1 MRKTTKIIIGVLLV
15 GILLLGLGYAAIQS
29 ITLNI
34 SGTASADPNQANF
47 NVKFTGTP
55 EVSDD
60 TSVTAR
66 ITNDTNAT
74 IDISGLTQK
83 GESVN
88 AIYTIQNLSTD
99 LSADLSVATTNSNTE
114 YFTLSSRL
122 AKTSLTS
129 GETTTVMVTVELTKT
144 PLAESVSSTI
154 GVQLTA
160 VPVQPGKEGTSGTT
174 DDYSQTPGITLEQVT
189 NDNIGDYIDLGND
202 VIDNNITGTTG
213 VTTDDWRILYKEGDT
228 VYAILTDYLPA
239 DLVPESAGLVTNT
252 AYYPYSVWSEADRDT
267 LLNGLKNESAWS
279 NFTNGIQGALAT
291 GSPTAELLL
300 KSYNTKNGTELV
312 YTNGPELDSLTKD
325 YDLYVPNTKDI
336 DVCDGYWLVSPCAN
350 NSSGVWILTYNGR
363 ILDHYHAIELVA
375 VRPVVAL
382 PSSTKVALIDGVWK
396 VLQ

>member
-1 MRKTTKIIIGVLLV
+1 MRKTTKIIISVLAATV
-15 GILLLGLGYAAIQS
+15 LLLGLGYAAIQS

-122 AKTSLTS
+122 AKTSLAS

-189 NDNIGDYIDLGND
+189 NDNIGDYIDLGN
-202 VIDNNITGTTG
+202 NIIGTESTS
-213 VTTDDWRILYKEGDT
+213 DDWRILYKEGDI

-239 DLVPESAGLVTNT
+239 DLVPESAGLDTNT
-252 AYYPYSVWSEADRDT
+252 EYYPYSVWSEADRDT
-267 LLNGLKNESAWS
+267 LLNGFKNESAWS

-291 GSPTAELLL
+291 GSPTAELLF

-312 YTNGPELDSLTKD
+312 YTNDPELDSLTKD
-325 YDLYVPNTKDI
+325 YDLYVPNTKTI

-350 NSSGVWILTYNGR
+350 NSDGVWILTSNGR
-363 ILDHYHAIELVA
+363 VLDHYYALELVA